1 MCLFPVKRVD
11 NYAELSQYPFEDIAT
26 LLQPYLL
33 LFDRH
38 CPLLTDQNI
47 DNPVKR
53 RDLRI
58 AVTVFQFSEQVLGGL
73 FCVLIFLKCLFFRKF
88 FRLKSKRPPA
98 EAEDARLISDRI
110 HGFSGC

>member
-1 MCLFPVKRVD
+1 MTLRRHL
-11 NYAELSQYPFEDIAT
+11 LSSFLHITCCHRYRPILCPFN
-26 LLQPYLL
+26 PYLL

-88 FRLKSKRPPA
+88 FRLKSKRPPQKQ
-98 EAEDARLISDRI
+98 RTHS
-110 HGFSGC
+110 